1 MAALRAR
8 ADQERAELLRLRLH
22 EAQRAEVEAAATM
35 QHRPDADSPDVAAAT
50 AALER
55 TRLAPCAPAIA
66 AAAAAPSTVWSASP
80 YTPPAATL
88 STAPLI
94 TPSPAVAAP
103 LYPAGSLAC
112 FGEAGTAG
120 SRMLEAAFAMGP
132 GAMPNPAAVP
142 AGVFLFEF
150 PSRSLSAHVATTLA
164 APEHP
169 LPVFARGAG
178 SEKFRPPPAWGAA
191 GEEEESVR
199 PRCAGNCGDNSSR
212 YLWAGEGGGGTGA
225 VSSDVWTGAHVAP
238 GPDELLYDAPG
249 GPDPLCTPLHPFQA
263 PPGAGVPNP
272 NYPPLHPSAPDWHFA

>member
-8 ADQERAELLRLRLH
+8 ADEERAELLRLRLH
-22 EAQRAEVEAAATM
+22 ETQRAEVEAAVTAL
-35 QHRPDADSPDVAAAT
+35 QHRPDADGPDVAAAT
-50 AALER
+50 TALER
-55 TRLAPCAPAIA
+55 TRLAPYVPAT
-66 AAAAAPSTVWSASP
+66 AAAAPSTVWSASA

-94 TPSPAVAAP
+94 TPAVPAP

-112 FGEAGTAG
+112 FGEAGTPG
-120 SRMLEAAFAMGP
+120 SRLLEAAFAMGP
-132 GAMPNPAAVP
+132 GGVPNPAAVP

-191 GEEEESVR
+191 GEESVR
-199 PRCAGNCGDNSSR
+199 PRCAGDCGDNSSR
-212 YLWAGEGGGGTGA
+212 YLWAGDGGGGGATGA
-225 VSSDVWTGAHVAP
+225 VSSDVWTAAHVPP

-263 PPGAGVPNP
+263 PPGAGVPNL